1 MCRLLF
7 NPLTFSIY
15 IFKFIFIGPDKFENT
30 YTFFLPY
37 KRITISTTI
46 MDFSMFP
53 LDVFA
58 EKICIHLSNKE
69 LVSLKMVGKDMLEL
83 MNEETIWKQIYKQIL
98 STNFYHTLYKRLK
111 NSKSP
116 RSKINYAE
124 HDRINPYPL
133 VIENDTKS
141 LDFDIVC
148 VGGFENDNLRGYAL
162 RGYAHLGT
170 ETKRPYLFK
179 KQATI
184 KPGQK
189 WLHRGVYHGDMFVC
203 IPTSEC
209 LQTTP
214 CSNVGFSFRAYEE
227 RMEDYKFWYKDNWV
241 VKMDK
246 NDIDFSKGNHF
257 GKKYSTVNK
266 RAHVKRI
273 NEPKVY
279 NPIKGI
285 DNVYSNYQYMCH
297 MMMKGLYLVRSTY
310 PLSWVKDDSNINRY
324 PYKGLIDKCEDYKAK
339 INTYERKIKQFSV
352 PNSEKFDPNQQ
363 RDEFEEEFN
372 LWAYGE
378 IRKYQKK
385 SDAIQ
390 RFIDM

>member
-1 MCRLLF
+1 M
-7 NPLTFSIY
+7 NFS
-15 IFKFIFIGPDKFENT
+15 E
-30 YTFFLPY
+30 
-37 KRITISTTI
+37 
-46 MDFSMFP
+46 FP

-69 LVSLKMVGKDMLEL
+69 LVTLKMVGKDMLEL
-83 MNEETIWKQIYKQIL
+83 MNEETIWKQIYKLLL

-116 RSKINYAE
+116 RSKINYAK
-124 HDRINPYPL
+124 HDRMNPYPL

-141 LDFDIVC
+141 LEFDIIC
-148 VGGFENDNLRGYAL
+148 VGGFENDRLCGMLWNGS
-162 RGYAHLGT
+162 

-203 IPTSEC
+203 IPTSNC
-209 LQTTP
+209 LRTTP

-246 NDIDFSKGNHF
+246 NDVDFSKGNHF

-266 RAHVKRI
+266 RAHVKCI
-273 NEPKVY
+273 NEPKMY

-285 DNVYSNYQYMCH
+285 DNVYSNYQYQCH
-297 MMMKGLYLVRSTY
+297 VMMKELYLVRATY
-310 PLSWVKDDSNINRY
+310 PLSWVNDNRNGCNERKY
-324 PYKGLIDKCEDYKAK
+324 PDKGLIDKCNHYEAK
-339 INTYERKIKQFSV
+339 IETYKIKIKQLSV
-352 PNSEKFDPNQQ
+352 PNSAQWVKNVQ
-363 RDEFEEEFN
+363 RDEFEEEFH

-378 IRKYQKK
+378 IGKYQKK
-385 SDAIQ
+385 ADAIQ